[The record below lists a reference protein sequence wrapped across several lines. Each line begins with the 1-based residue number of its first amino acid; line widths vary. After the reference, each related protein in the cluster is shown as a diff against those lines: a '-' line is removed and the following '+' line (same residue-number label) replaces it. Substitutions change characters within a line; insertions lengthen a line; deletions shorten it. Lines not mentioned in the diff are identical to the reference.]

1 MKKKLIAIL
10 ALCSCLALGGALT
23 ACTDK
28 PEEQTH
34 TQHVDANGDGV
45 CDECGADMGGSTVEP
60 EEYELT
66 DGVFNWTYQ
75 GREQL
80 IKFYEDGTFYAKDMS
95 GGAKKGTY
103 KVGSGETLEYE
114 DAGAD
119 FVLNDPNPAEGDP
132 NRDEW
137 KTTTSY
143 IDFFEEDG
151 TTPMVMRQDFNE
163 GNGLVGYR
171 EDDPNTNRIAY
182 VDDMLHNVDLQGLII
197 STRTLSH
204 SPQVDFTIDDEM
216 PIERARYMLAELPS
230 YAEEGEKV
238 QDFYIILTQNGFT
251 VHLDED
257 IQGTYTVT
265 SSADGETY
273 ALFDPMMNEDYGE
286 LVVSAGGTVTL
297 TKADGTE
304 IALVPYAEPSTVETI
319 ATLSGTTSVGET
331 PIRIDLLLKDD
342 DTYEIQAWMV
352 YAGLDPTLLATLAT
366 GTYTVSDEAVV
377 CTPQGGEAFSLTVAG
392 NAVSGSWSGTFNGTT
407 LNVTLTGE
415 LPSSVTTL
423 STLSGTT
430 AVGETPLR
438 IDLLLKSDGSFEMQ
452 AWMVYEGLEPTL
464 LATLATGTYTVSD
477 EAVVCTPQGG
487 EAFSLAVTGDTVS
500 GDWSG
505 TFNGTTLNVT
515 LTGDLPAGDVIVL
528 KELTVTQNVGIDV
541 EFTLSFLSDN
551 TVTLTASLMGN
562 SVEFTADW
570 ELVTTGLPEVKFSN
584 ASNGEFRYSWG
595 AGGSVDFTWEGRLS
609 ENMQEDTTVVF
620 NMPSTELAAL
630 LQ

>member
-377 CTPQGGEAFSLTVAG
+377 CTPQGGEAFSL
-392 NAVSGSWSGTFNGTT
+392 
-407 LNVTLTGE
+407 
-415 LPSSVTTL
+415 
-423 STLSGTT
+423 
-430 AVGETPLR
+430 
-438 IDLLLKSDGSFEMQ
+438 
-452 AWMVYEGLEPTL
+452 
-464 LATLATGTYTVSD
+464 
-477 EAVVCTPQGG
+477 
-487 EAFSLAVTGDTVS
+487 AVTGDTVS